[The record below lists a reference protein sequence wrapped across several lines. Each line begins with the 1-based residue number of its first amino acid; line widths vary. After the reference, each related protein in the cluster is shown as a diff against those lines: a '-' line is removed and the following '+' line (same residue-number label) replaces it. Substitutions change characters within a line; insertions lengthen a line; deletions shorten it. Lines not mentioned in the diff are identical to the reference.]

1 MSDTPPAQGAVAE
14 SSGSGTRERA
24 ADGGDPRLAA
34 VVFAL
39 LVLACFA
46 ALIVTQRLKHTPTL
60 VQNFKMPYSFA
71 PAGTGRHK
79 EEAISFRLA
88 KADEVTVTIVDV
100 SGAQVA
106 TLLRDL
112 PAPRYKQLSLR
123 WNGRVGDAHGYRVI
137 TSPNGHK
144 FLLPRNRGKLA
155 PAGDYQVRVALRAQ
169 KRTVP
174 SPRVFKLVAP

>member
-1 MSDTPPAQGAVAE
+1 LSDTQPAPGAAAK
-14 SSGSGTRERA
+14 SSGGDTQGRA
-24 ADGGDPRLAA
+24 EGGGDPRLAA
-34 VVFAL
+34 IVFAL

-71 PAGTGRHK
+71 PTSGGTHR
-79 EEAISFRLA
+79 EEAISFKLA
-88 KADEVTVTIVDV
+88 KADEVTVTIIDA

-112 PAPRYKQLSLR
+112 PVSRYKQLSLR
-123 WNGRVGDAHGYRVI
+123 WNGHVGEAHGYSAI
-137 TSPNGHK
+137 TSASGHR
-144 FLLPRNRGKLA
+144 FLLPRKRGGLA
-155 PAGDYQVRVALRAQ
+155 PAGDYQQRVALRTH
-169 KRTVP
+169 KRPVP

>member
-1 MSDTPPAQGAVAE
+1 
-14 SSGSGTRERA
+14 
-24 ADGGDPRLAA
+24 
-34 VVFAL
+34 VFAL

-60 VQNFKMPYSFA
+60 VQHFKMPYSFT
-71 PAGTGRHK
+71 PASTGTHK

-88 KADEVTVTIVDV
+88 KADAVTVTIIDA

-112 PAPRYKQLSLR
+112 PVPRYKQLSLR
-123 WNGRVGDAHGYRVI
+123 WNGHVGEAHGYKVI
-137 TSPNGHK
+137 TNSNGHR
-144 FLLPRNRGKLA
+144 FLLPRNRGALA
-155 PAGDYQVRVALRAQ
+155 PAGDYQVRVALSAQ